1 MATITDTDL
10 RILSPAFR
18 NGEDI
23 PSKYTCDGENVNP
36 SLEIKGF
43 PRQTETLAIIVEDPD
58 TGHGVFDHW
67 LVWNIRPDESI
78 KENDVPGVYGR
89 NGFGKNGYGGPC
101 PPKGKHRYFF
111 HVYALDAELN
121 LPPGSSKK
129 DLLDAMQGHILT
141 KTELMGLYQQKNK

>member
-36 SLEIKGF
+36 SLEIKGL

-67 LVWNIRPDESI
+67 LVWNIQPNETI
-78 KENDVPGVYGR
+78 KEIDVPGVYGR
-89 NGFGKNGYGGPC
+89 NSFGNNGYGGPC

-129 DLLDAMQGHILT
+129 DMEDAMQGHILAVA
-141 KTELMGLYQQKNK
+141 ELMGLYQQKSK